1 MMDMIV
7 PMYDTPVRN
16 RFSSLKDS
24 VGDLISGKIS
34 YIYTYIIIKY
44 SNGFSRAFLKILA
57 IQTVLY

>member
-34 YIYTYIIIKY
+34 YIYIIIKY